1 MLFEYDILYLE
12 LKQHRTKTALC
23 ALPCIRLHLFRHFCS
38 KLLKIRRYS
47 CVVMAN
53 LTKKTTARLHDNLC
67 AVLPKKE
74 RRTVIMTGILFICHG
89 NICRSPMAEFVMKKI
104 VSDSGLSSEIFV
116 SSAATSTEELG
127 NDIHTG
133 TRRKLIQ
140 MKIPFSPHAARQV
153 TKKDYSEYDFLIVM
167 DGNNIRNLRRIIG
180 DDKDNKVYKLLD
192 FTERKGQ
199 DIADPWYTGNFDD
212 TYEDVVEG
220 CKGLFNF
227 LKILPSK

>member
-1 MLFEYDILYLE
+1 
-12 LKQHRTKTALC
+12 
-23 ALPCIRLHLFRHFCS
+23 
-38 KLLKIRRYS
+38 
-47 CVVMAN
+47 
-53 LTKKTTARLHDNLC
+53 
-67 AVLPKKE
+67 
-74 RRTVIMTGILFICHG
+74 
-89 NICRSPMAEFVMKKI
+89 
-104 VSDSGLSSEIFV
+104 
-116 SSAATSTEELG
+116 
-127 NDIHTG
+127 
-133 TRRKLIQ
+133 
-140 MKIPFSPHAARQV
+140 MKIPFSPRAARQV